1 MPSSEGMKPSPAD
14 AAERS
19 GFGHSISAVGDRRD
33 LFGDGV
39 VIISHGARADHQ
51 IASFPMDSAEM
62 ARRQAETR

>member
-33 LFGDGV
+33 LFGSDV
-39 VIISHGARADHQ
+39 AIISHDAQGRSPNREFSHGFRVDGPQ
-51 IASFPMDSAEM
+51 TS
-62 ARRQAETR
+62 